1 MIPLAV
7 NAVFLAVSVLTYFVA
22 VGFRISAWL
31 LCGLHTYLLMDDSAG
46 ASAQQQEEPRS
57 RKPSDG
63 NNHSEGMA
71 TDGSQGPR
79 GESLRER
86 GGFFKDRQP
95 GRARERA
102 KEQIR
107 GWKGSK
113 KKKEKENLVWN
124 DSGSQILRISI
135 GDSHLENRKYYPE
148 FDEAVIYS
156 TLAMAALFT
165 GELLNLYT
173 ATETENQGSISIY
186 NGFVPFLV
194 CLVSVYKLAR
204 LLAVVSWEK
213 NLSTN
218 FDWLLSCASGLLGF
232 LLASVFLFGLPLSFV
247 DSGLDKAISH
257 ADGAARLYIEKKG
270 ADHVPISIP
279 MFVFAMKSLV
289 AVMAGVLSA
298 LFLGPA
304 LRSVRCFWL
313 GTDQLGWSLSITNR
327 GSAVRTLLNLNMVLP
342 LLTALLWIRP
352 MTQVF
357 VQDSSQKFTYE
368 SIAFHRYV
376 KSLSLNNSG
385 STEESE
391 HVFENSLIYSPVQY
405 QDFGSTSRCMARD
418 QDSKSSQPFSDF
430 EGTIPDSPMQK
441 GEKIMFQDTTKSYSK
456 KEDNLNAAGSSQDR
470 RNWNPFYI
478 DSKKRAQIKG
488 ISHSALEVVKF
499 CAVLSVVLLQL
510 GLFRINMQTY
520 FNGGVLVWYQ
530 SLHQSQAYDIELTKA
545 KVLLVNY
552 FMCRVTL
559 QILAPGMLIILFS
572 GMARSCESCI
582 DSLIANGDYLFAPLL
597 VTRELMLFLTWWTVS
612 AWAALTC
619 TILALFRLGFFLAT

>member
-352 MTQVF
+352 MTQ
-357 VQDSSQKFTYE
+357 
-368 SIAFHRYV
+368 
-376 KSLSLNNSG
+376 
-385 STEESE
+385 
-391 HVFENSLIYSPVQY
+391 
-405 QDFGSTSRCMARD
+405 DFGSTSRCMARD